1 MKDKNSDNGVT
12 VNILDKEYLISCPA
26 DEHNALLS
34 AARLLDRNMREI
46 RSSGKVIGSDRI
58 AVMAGLNIAHDL
70 LTQQSGKSNSASTK
84 VESSEENTKT
94 RINAMQEKIDQ
105 VLSNQHELKL

>member
-1 MKDKNSDNGVT
+1 MKDNNSDKGVT

-26 DEHNALLS
+26 EEHNALLS
-34 AARLLDRNMREI
+34 AARLLDKNMRDI

-70 LTQQSGKSNSASTK
+70 LTQNSGEQSKTK
-84 VESSEENTKT
+84 VESSEENAKS
-94 RINAMQEKIDQ
+94 RINAMQEKIDR
-105 VLSNQHELKL
+105 VLNNQHELKL

>member
-1 MKDKNSDNGVT
+1 MKDNNSDKGVT

-26 DEHNALLS
+26 EEHNALLS
-34 AARLLDRNMREI
+34 AARLLDKSMRDI

-70 LTQQSGKSNSASTK
+70 LTQNSGAQSNTK
-84 VESSEENTKT
+84 VESSEENAKS
-94 RINAMQEKIDQ
+94 RINAMQEKIDR
-105 VLSNQHELKL
+105 VLNNQHELKL